1 MCGSLFSPKVPKTTA
16 APAIIAPP
24 PPTTIARTMENPE
37 VESARMNER
46 RRVAAMQGYQS
57 TQRSSMDTFGS
68 SRDQE
73 SGGSV
78 FATGK
83 KKLLGE

>member
-1 MCGSLFSPKVPKTTA
+1 MCGSLFSPKVPKMTA

-24 PPTTIARTMENPE
+24 PPTTVARTLENPE

-68 SRDQE
+68 SRDQVNAGAFTT
-73 SGGSV
+73 S
-78 FATGK
+78 K

>member
-1 MCGSLFSPKVPKTTA
+1 MCGSLFSPKVPKMTA
-16 APAIIAPP
+16 APPP
-24 PPTTIARTMENPE
+24 PPTTVARTLETPE

-57 TQRSSMDTFGS
+57 TQRSSMDAFGS
-68 SRDQE
+68 SRDQV
-73 SGGSV
+73 SV
-78 FATGK
+78 GAFTTGK

>member
-1 MCGSLFSPKVPKTTA
+1 MCGSLFSPKVPKMTA

-24 PPTTIARTMENPE
+24 PPTTVARTLENPE

-68 SRDQE
+68 SRDQVNA
-73 SGGSV
+73 GA
-78 FATGK
+78 FTTGK

>member
-1 MCGSLFSPKVPKTTA
+1 MCGSLFSPKVPKMTA

-24 PPTTIARTMENPE
+24 PPTTVARTMENPE

-57 TQRSSMDTFGS
+57 TQRSSMDAFGS
-68 SRDQE
+68 SRDQV
-73 SGGSV
+73 SV
-78 FATGK
+78 GAFTTSK